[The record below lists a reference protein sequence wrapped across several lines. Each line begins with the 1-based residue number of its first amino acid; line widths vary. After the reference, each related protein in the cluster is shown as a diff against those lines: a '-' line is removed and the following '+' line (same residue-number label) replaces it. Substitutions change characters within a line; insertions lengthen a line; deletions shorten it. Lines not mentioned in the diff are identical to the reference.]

1 MLIKDIKTERLIIK
15 IPVIDDRFEL
25 TQLINDKHVIKW
37 LSDMP
42 FPYTLSHA
50 EEFIER
56 SQEKAMKG
64 ETYNF
69 MIFKEKKNSRR
80 NRFNRIQKKI
90 MRTWILA
97 GKKVL
102 GKWLCYRSCEKH
114 LRFWV

>member
-56 SQEKAMKG
+56 
-64 ETYNF
+64 
-69 MIFKEKKNSRR
+69 
-80 NRFNRIQKKI
+80 
-90 MRTWILA
+90 
-97 GKKVL
+97 
-102 GKWLCYRSCEKH
+102 
-114 LRFWV
+114 